1 MQRIKPIP
9 PQEVFLGLA
18 VGSTVVLVEVFLIA
32 LLAD

>member
-1 MQRIKPIP
+1 MPRIKAIP

-32 LLAD
+32 LLAE

>member
-1 MQRIKPIP
+1 MQRIKALP